1 MICEHF
7 ISSEDIYNEIYLKP
21 LTWGPRFVAPGSSI
35 APLPDI
41 FAALIAGP
49 NPGRVGGEAGDE
61 VVGGLVGDGHQV
73 PATSGRLP
81 RTEVSSI
88 GPQLLQRIVLVAS
101 SSRRKQRPSSR
112 AG

>member
-21 LTWGPRFVAPGSSI
+21 LTWGPRLVAPRSSI

-88 GPQLLQRIVLVAS
+88 GPQLLLREVFVAA
-101 SSRRKQRPSSR
+101 
-112 AG
+112 AGVREMCPANSAI